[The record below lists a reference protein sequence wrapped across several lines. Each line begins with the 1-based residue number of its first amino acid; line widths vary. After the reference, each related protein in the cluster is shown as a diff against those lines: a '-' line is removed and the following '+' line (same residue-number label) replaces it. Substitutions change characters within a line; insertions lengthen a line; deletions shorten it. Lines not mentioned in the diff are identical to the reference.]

1 MTFRRL
7 LSAGDDGADVVAA
20 EAARV
25 GDDVLDGGEGGDL
38 NSVASWLKF
47 RPEQIKKW
55 AYRNYE
61 SLGHSSEFSLKK
73 IKLANITITC

>member
-38 NSVASWLKF
+38 NSVAIASWLKF
-47 RPEQIKKW
+47 RPEQIVKW
-55 AYRNYE
+55 AY
-61 SLGHSSEFSLKK
+61 
-73 IKLANITITC
+73 